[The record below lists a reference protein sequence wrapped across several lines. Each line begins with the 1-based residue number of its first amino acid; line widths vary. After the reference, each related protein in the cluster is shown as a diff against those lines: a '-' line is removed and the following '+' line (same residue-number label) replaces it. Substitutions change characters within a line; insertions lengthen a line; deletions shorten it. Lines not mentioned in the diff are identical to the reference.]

1 MASRLDV
8 IVSIPVEGDEERIRQ
23 AVEQLNID
31 SDFKAEIAEV
41 SCMTVEKVDMGSVV
55 LRLVA
60 MTDNASERLLAEN
73 GENVKKLVETFLKFS
88 DLKEDMI
95 KGNIHVTVCVPWYT
109 DRQEEIG
116 SGKHY
121 GILLMIK
128 VIIVETQFS

>member
-95 KGNIHVTVCVPWYT
+95 EGNIHVTVCVPE
-109 DRQEEIG
+109 EEIG

-128 VIIVETQFS
+128 VIVVETQFS